1 MLNKILVF
9 GGIALI
15 AILVVENM
23 VTNSPAYLFISAG
36 SKGWLLSFVSAM
48 IGMGIGYGLSGM
60 FKKSSMDD
68 DNLDF

>member
-9 GGIALI
+9 WGIALI

-23 VTNSPAYLFISAG
+23 VTNSPAYLFISAW
-36 SKGWLLSFVSAM
+36 SKWWLLSFVSAM
-48 IGMGIGYGLSGM
+48 IGMWIWYGLSWM

>member
-9 GGIALI
+9 WGAALV

-23 VTNSPAYLFISAG
+23 VTNSPAYLFISAW
-36 SKGWLLSFVSAM
+36 SKGWLLSLVSTLIW
-48 IGMGIGYGLSGM
+48 IGIWYWISWML
-60 FKKSSMDD
+60 KKEGTDD